1 MSEYTSGTTDP
12 LLTPTFL
19 KPGMACR
26 NRVAM
31 AAMTHYSAPEDGSVG
46 EAELAYIER
55 RSSGPGVV
63 FTACVATAPDGKAYD
78 GEPAAHDDR
87 FLPGLT
93 AWANTIKRGGARA
106 ILQLHHGGGV
116 CPPRLVPHGD
126 IVSPSGVATPGRS
139 QATPRK
145 LSDAEIEAITQG
157 FRAATVRGV
166 RAGFDGVEIHGG
178 YGYLPQ
184 QFLSPYTNQRED
196 RWGGT
201 RDKRQALPLA
211 LLAAARTAA
220 REHAGQPFAVG
231 YRFTPEEALEPGLSM
246 DDGLAFVEALIDHGT
261 DFIDVLVND
270 YRSPPRRGA
279 MTKERSRLCY
289 IAEAVG
295 GRVPVLAGGAIYTEE
310 EGRDALA
317 TGVDFITLGRALIIE
332 PEWVQKIASGS
343 AHTIRTTLRPQD
355 RLALTMPQPF
365 WDTVWKAPGWF
376 PGVVAESEQQTPAA
390 ADALAS
396 AADHH

>member
-1 MSEYTSGTTDP
+1 MSEYMNGVSDP
-12 LLTPTFL
+12 LLEPAFL
-19 KPGMACR
+19 AGMACR

-46 EAELAYIER
+46 EPELAYIAR
-55 RSSGPGVV
+55 RSLGPGVV
-63 FTACVATAPDGKAYD
+63 FTACVATSPDGKAYD

-126 IVSPSGVATPGRS
+126 VVSPSGIPTPGRS
-139 QATPRK
+139 EATPRE
-145 LSDAEIEAITQG
+145 LSDAEIETIIEG
-157 FRAATVRGV
+157 FRTAAIRGIK
-166 RAGFDGVEIHGG
+166 AGFDGVEIHGG

-184 QFLSPYTNQRED
+184 QFLSPYTNRRED

-201 RDKRQALPLA
+201 RGKRHALPLA
-211 LLAAARTAA
+211 LLEAAQTAG
-220 REHAGQPFAVG
+220 RDHAKQPFAVG
-231 YRFTPEEALEPGLSM
+231 YRFTPEEALEPGLTM
-246 DDGLAFVEALIDHGT
+246 DDALAFVEALIDQGT

-279 MTKERSRLCY
+279 MTKDRSRVEY

-310 EGRDALA
+310 DGRAAMA

-332 PEWVQKIASGS
+332 PEWVQKVAARSGS
-343 AHTIRTTLRPQD
+343 TIRTTLKSED
-355 RLALTMPQPF
+355 REALTMPQPF
-365 WDTVWKAPGWF
+365 WNTVWNAPGWF
-376 PGVVAESEQQTPAA
+376 PGVA
-390 ADALAS
+390 
-396 AADHH
+396 

>member
-1 MSEYTSGTTDP
+1 MNDLRNGASDP
-12 LLTPTFL
+12 LLQPVFL
-19 KPGMACR
+19 KPGMTCR

-63 FTACVATAPDGKAYD
+63 FTACVATSPDGKAYD

-93 AWANTIKRGGARA
+93 AWADTIKREGARA

-126 IVSPSGVATPGRS
+126 IVSPSGVPTPGRS
-139 QATPRK
+139 EATPRL
-145 LSDAEIEAITQG
+145 LSDAEIETIIEG
-157 FRAATVRGV
+157 FRTATIRGI

-184 QFLSPYTNQRED
+184 QFLSPYTNRRED

-201 RDKRQALPLA
+201 REKRHALPLA
-211 LLAAARTAA
+211 LLGAAQVAARD
-220 REHAGQPFAVG
+220 HAEQPFAVG
-231 YRFTPEEALEPGLSM
+231 YRFTPEEALEPGLTM
-246 DDGLAFVEALIDHGT
+246 DDALAFVEALVDQGT

-270 YRSPPRRGA
+270 FRSPPRRGA
-279 MTKERSRLCY
+279 MTKDRSRLCY
-289 IAEAVG
+289 IAETVA

-310 EGRDALA
+310 DGRNALA

-332 PEWVQKIASGS
+332 PEWVQKIAAGSGS
-343 AHTIRTTLRPQD
+343 TIRTMLRAED
-355 RLALTMPQPF
+355 REALTMPQPF
-365 WDTVWKAPGWF
+365 WTTIWNAPGWF
-376 PGVVAESEQQTPAA
+376 PGVAPATER
-390 ADALAS
+390 
-396 AADHH
+396 

>member
-1 MSEYTSGTTDP
+1 MIEDMNGASDP
-12 LLTPTFL
+12 LLEPAFL
-19 KPGMACR
+19 IPGMACR

-63 FTACVATAPDGKAYD
+63 FTACVATSPDGKAYD

-93 AWANTIKRGGARA
+93 AWADTIKRGGARA

-126 IVSPSGVATPGRS
+126 IVSPSGIATPGRS
-139 QATPRK
+139 ESTPRQ
-145 LSDAEIEAITQG
+145 LSDAEIEAIIEG
-157 FRAATVRGV
+157 FRAATVRGIK
-166 RAGFDGVEIHGG
+166 AGFDGVEIHGG

-184 QFLSPYTNQRED
+184 QFLSPYTNRRED

-201 RDKRQALPLA
+201 RERRHALPLA
-211 LLAAARTAA
+211 LLEVAQAAARD
-220 REHAGQPFAVG
+220 HAERPFAVG
-231 YRFTPEEALEPGLSM
+231 YRFTPEEALEPGLTM
-246 DDGLAFVEALIDHGT
+246 DDALAFVEALIDQGT
-261 DFIDVLVND
+261 HFIDVLVND
-270 YRSPPRRGA
+270 FRSPPRRGA
-279 MTKERSRLCY
+279 MAKDRSRLAY
-289 IAEAVG
+289 IAEAVA

-310 EGRDALA
+310 DGRKALA

-332 PEWVQKIASGS
+332 PEWVQKIAAGSGS
-343 AHTIRTTLRPQD
+343 SIRTELRAHD
-355 RLALTMPQPF
+355 REALTMPHPF
-365 WDTVWKAPGWF
+365 WTTIWNAPGWF
-376 PGVVAESEQQTPAA
+376 PGVVAGAER
-390 ADALAS
+390 
-396 AADHH
+396 

>member
-1 MSEYTSGTTDP
+1 MSEVMNGASDP
-12 LLTPTFL
+12 LLEPAFLTPGL
-19 KPGMACR
+19 PCR

-46 EAELAYIER
+46 EAELAYIGR
-55 RSSGPGVV
+55 RSSGPSVV
-63 FTACVATAPDGKAYD
+63 FTACVATSPDGKAYD

-93 AWANTIKRGGARA
+93 AWADTIKRGGARA

-116 CPPRLVPHGD
+116 CPPRLVPNGD
-126 IVSPSGVATPGRS
+126 IVSPSGVPTPERGE
-139 QATPRK
+139 AIPRE
-145 LSDAEIEAITQG
+145 LSDTEIEAIIEG
-157 FRAATVRGV
+157 FRAATIRGIK
-166 RAGFDGVEIHGG
+166 AGFDGVEIHGG

-184 QFLSPYTNQRED
+184 QFLSPYTNRRED

-201 RDKRQALPLA
+201 REKRHAFCLA
-211 LLAAARTAA
+211 LLEAARQAA
-220 REHAGQPFAVG
+220 RDNADQPFAIG

-246 DDGLAFVEALIDHGT
+246 DDALAFVEALIENGA

-270 YRSPPRRGA
+270 FRSPPRRGA
-279 MTKERSRLCY
+279 MTKDRSRLCY

-295 GRVPVLAGGAIYTEE
+295 GRVPVLAGGGIYTEA

-332 PEWVQKIASGS
+332 PEWVQKVAAGLGS
-343 AHTIRTTLRPQD
+343 TIRTTLKSED
-355 RLALTMPQPF
+355 REVLTMPLPF
-365 WDTVWKAPGWF
+365 WNTVWNAPGWF
-376 PGVVAESEQQTPAA
+376 PGVG
-390 ADALAS
+390 
-396 AADHH
+396 

>member
-1 MSEYTSGTTDP
+1 MSEGMNGASDP
-12 LLTPTFL
+12 LLEPAFL
-19 KPGMACR
+19 MAGIPCR

-63 FTACVATAPDGKAYD
+63 FTACVATSPDGKAYD

-93 AWANTIKRGGARA
+93 AWADTIKRGGARA

-126 IVSPSGVATPGRS
+126 VVSPSGIATPGRS
-139 QATPRK
+139 EAIPRE
-145 LSDAEIEAITQG
+145 LSDVEIEVIIEG
-157 FRAATVRGV
+157 FRAAAIRGI

-184 QFLSPYTNQRED
+184 QFLSSYTNRRED

-201 RDKRQALPLA
+201 REKRHAFPLA
-211 LLAAARTAA
+211 LLAVAQAAA
-220 REHAGQPFAVG
+220 RETAERPFAVG

-246 DDGLAFVEALIDHGT
+246 DDALAFVEALIEHGT

-270 YRSPPRRGA
+270 FRSPPRRGA
-279 MTKERSRLCY
+279 MTKDRSRLCY

-310 EGRDALA
+310 DGRDAMA
-317 TGVDFITLGRALIIE
+317 TGVDLITLGRALIIE
-332 PEWVQKIASGS
+332 PEWVQKVAAGSG
-343 AHTIRTTLRPQD
+343 ATIRTRLKPED
-355 RLALTMPQPF
+355 REALTMPLPF
-365 WDTVWKAPGWF
+365 WNTVWNAPGWF
-376 PGVVAESEQQTPAA
+376 PGVG
-390 ADALAS
+390 
-396 AADHH
+396 

>member
-1 MSEYTSGTTDP
+1 MLKTQSEIGASDP
-12 LLTPTFL
+12 LLTPAFL
-19 KPGMACR
+19 TAGIVSR

-55 RSSGPGVV
+55 RSAGPGVV
-63 FTACVATAPDGKAYD
+63 FTACVATSPDGKAYD

-116 CPPRLVPHGD
+116 CPPRLVPSGD
-126 IVSPSGVATPGRS
+126 VVSPSGIATPGRS
-139 QATPRK
+139 EATPRE
-145 LSDAEIEAITQG
+145 LSDAEIETIIEG
-157 FRAATVRGV
+157 FRTATVRGIK
-166 RAGFDGVEIHGG
+166 AGFDGVEIHGG

-184 QFLSPYTNQRED
+184 QFLSPYTNRRED

-201 RDKRQALPLA
+201 REKRHAFPLA
-211 LLAAARTAA
+211 LLTAAQAAARD
-220 REHAGQPFAVG
+220 HAEQPFAVG
-231 YRFTPEEALEPGLSM
+231 YRFTPEEALEPGLLM
-246 DDGLAFVEALIDHGT
+246 DDALAFVEALIEQGT

-270 YRSPPRRGA
+270 FRSPPRRGA
-279 MTKERSRLCY
+279 MTKDRSRLYY

-295 GRVPVLAGGAIYTEE
+295 GRVSVLAGGAIYTEE
-310 EGRDALA
+310 EGREALA

-332 PEWVQKIASGS
+332 PEWVQKVAAGSGT
-343 AHTIRTTLRPQD
+343 TIRTLLTSED
-355 RLALTMPQPF
+355 REALTMPQPF
-365 WDTVWKAPGWF
+365 WDTIWNAPGWF
-376 PGVVAESEQQTPAA
+376 PGVVAG
-390 ADALAS
+390 ADR
-396 AADHH
+396 

>member
-1 MSEYTSGTTDP
+1 MSEDMNGASDP
-12 LLTPTFL
+12 LLEPAFL
-19 KPGMACR
+19 VPGMACR

-63 FTACVATAPDGKAYD
+63 FTACVTTSPDGKAYD

-93 AWANTIKRGGARA
+93 AWADTIKRGGARA

-126 IVSPSGVATPGRS
+126 IVSPSGIPTPGRS
-139 QATPRK
+139 EATPRE
-145 LSDAEIEAITQG
+145 LSDAEIEAIIEG

-166 RAGFDGVEIHGG
+166 KAGFDGVEIHGG

-184 QFLSPYTNQRED
+184 QFLSPYTNHRED

-201 RDKRQALPLA
+201 RERRHALPLA
-211 LLAAARTAA
+211 LLEAAQAAAG
-220 REHAGQPFAVG
+220 EHAGHPFAVG
-231 YRFTPEEALEPGLSM
+231 YRFTPEEALDPGLSM
-246 DDGLAFVEALIDHGT
+246 DDALAFIEALIERGT

-270 YRSPPRRGA
+270 FRSPPRRGA
-279 MTKERSRLCY
+279 MPKDRSRLYY
-289 IAEAVG
+289 IAEAVA

-310 EGRDALA
+310 DGRNALA

-332 PEWVQKIASGS
+332 PEWVQKVAARSGS
-343 AHTIRTTLRPQD
+343 SIRTVLRAHD
-355 RLALTMPQPF
+355 REALTMPQQF
-365 WDTVWKAPGWF
+365 WTTIWNAPGWF
-376 PGVVAESEQQTPAA
+376 PGVVAE
-390 ADALAS
+390 ADQ
-396 AADHH
+396 

>member
-1 MSEYTSGTTDP
+1 MIEDMNGASDP
-12 LLTPTFL
+12 LLEPAFL
-19 KPGMACR
+19 IPGMACR

-46 EAELAYIER
+46 AAELAYIER

-63 FTACVATAPDGKAYD
+63 FTACVATSPNGKAYD

-93 AWANTIKRGGARA
+93 AWADTIKRGGARA

-116 CPPRLVPHGD
+116 CPPRLVPNGD
-126 IVSPSGVATPGRS
+126 IVSPSGIPTPGRS
-139 QATPRK
+139 EATPRE
-145 LSDAEIEAITQG
+145 LSGTEIETIIEG

-184 QFLSPYTNQRED
+184 QFLSPYTNRRGD

-201 RDKRQALPLA
+201 REKRHALPLA
-211 LLAAARTAA
+211 LLKAAQAAARD
-220 REHAGQPFAVG
+220 HAKHPFAVG

-246 DDGLAFVEALIDHGT
+246 DDALAFIEALIKQGT

-270 YRSPPRRGA
+270 FRSPPRRGA
-279 MTKERSRLCY
+279 MMKDRSRLYY

-310 EGRDALA
+310 DGRNALA

-332 PEWVQKIASGS
+332 PEWVQKIAAGSGPS
-343 AHTIRTTLRPQD
+343 IRTVLRSHE
-355 RLALTMPQPF
+355 REALTMPQPF
-365 WDTVWKAPGWF
+365 WTTIWNAPGWF
-376 PGVVAESEQQTPAA
+376 PGVVAGAVR
-390 ADALAS
+390 
-396 AADHH
+396 

>member
-1 MSEYTSGTTDP
+1 MSEYVNGASDP
-12 LLTPTFL
+12 LLESVLL

-46 EAELAYIER
+46 DAEMAYIER
-55 RSSGPGVV
+55 RSLGPGVV
-63 FTACVATAPDGKAYD
+63 FTACVATSPDGKAYD

-93 AWANTIKRGGARA
+93 AWADTIKRGGARA

-126 IVSPSGVATPGRS
+126 IVSPSGVPTPGRS
-139 QATPRK
+139 EATPRE
-145 LSDAEIEAITQG
+145 LSSAEIEVIIEG
-157 FRAATVRGV
+157 FRTATIRGI

-184 QFLSPYTNQRED
+184 QFLSPYTNRRED

-201 RDKRQALPLA
+201 REKRHTLPLA
-211 LLAAARTAA
+211 LLEVAQAATRD
-220 REHAGQPFAVG
+220 HAGRPFAVG

-246 DDGLAFVEALIDHGT
+246 DDALAFVEALINQGT

-270 YRSPPRRGA
+270 FRSPPRQGA
-279 MTKERSRLCY
+279 MTKDRSRLCY

-295 GRVPVLAGGAIYTEE
+295 GRVPVLAGGSIYTEE

-343 AHTIRTTLRPQD
+343 GSTIRTTLKPED
-355 RLALTMPQPF
+355 REALTMPQPF
-365 WDTVWKAPGWF
+365 WNTVWNAPGWF
-376 PGVVAESEQQTPAA
+376 PGVV
-390 ADALAS
+390 
-396 AADHH
+396 

>member
-1 MSEYTSGTTDP
+1 MSDYRSGASDP
-12 LLTPTFL
+12 LLEPAFL

-46 EAELAYIER
+46 EAELLYIER

-63 FTACVATAPDGKAYD
+63 FTACVATSPDGKAYD

-93 AWANTIKRGGARA
+93 AWADTIKRGGARA

-126 IVSPSGVATPGRS
+126 IVSPSGVPTPGRS
-139 QATPRK
+139 EATPRE
-145 LSDAEIEAITQG
+145 LSGAEIETIIEG
-157 FRAATVRGV
+157 FRTATIRGI

-184 QFLSPYTNQRED
+184 QFLSPYTNRRED
-196 RWGGT
+196 CWGGT
-201 RDKRQALPLA
+201 REKRHALPLA
-211 LLAAARTAA
+211 LLDAAQAAAQD
-220 REHAGQPFAVG
+220 HAEQPFAVG

-246 DDGLAFVEALIDHGT
+246 DDALAFVEALIEHGT

-270 YRSPPRRGA
+270 FRSPPRRGA
-279 MTKERSRLCY
+279 MTKDRSRLY
-289 IAEAVG
+289 SIAEVVG

-310 EGRDALA
+310 HGRAAMA

-332 PEWVQKIASGS
+332 PEWVQKVAADWGS
-343 AHTIRTTLRPQD
+343 TIRTTLRAED
-355 RLALTMPQPF
+355 RETLTMPVPF
-365 WDTVWKAPGWF
+365 WNTIWNTPGWF
-376 PGVVAESEQQTPAA
+376 PGVA
-390 ADALAS
+390 
-396 AADHH
+396 

>member
-1 MSEYTSGTTDP
+1 MSKDKNGASDP
-12 LLTPTFL
+12 LLEPVFL
-19 KPGMACR
+19 KAGMACR

-46 EAELAYIER
+46 EAELSYIER

-63 FTACVATAPDGKAYD
+63 FTACVATSPDGKAYD

-93 AWANTIKRGGARA
+93 AWADTIKRGGARA

-126 IVSPSGVATPGRS
+126 IVSPSGVPTPGRS
-139 QATPRK
+139 EATPRE
-145 LSDAEIEAITQG
+145 LSDVEIETIIES
-157 FRAATVRGV
+157 FRTATIRGI

-184 QFLSPYTNQRED
+184 QFLSSYTNRRED

-201 RDKRQALPLA
+201 REKRHSLPLA
-211 LLAAARTAA
+211 LLAAAQAAA
-220 REHAGQPFAVG
+220 RDHANQPFAVG

-246 DDGLAFVEALIDHGT
+246 DDALAFVEALIEQGT

-270 YRSPPRRGA
+270 FRSPPRRGA
-279 MTKERSRLCY
+279 MTKDRSRLEY

-295 GRVPVLAGGAIYTEE
+295 GRVPMLAGGAIYTEE

-317 TGVDFITLGRALIIE
+317 TGVNFITLGRALIIE
-332 PEWVQKIASGS
+332 PEWVQKVAAGSGS
-343 AHTIRTTLRPQD
+343 TIRTMLKPED
-355 RLALTMPQPF
+355 REALTMPQPF
-365 WDTVWKAPGWF
+365 WNTVWNAPGWF
-376 PGVVAESEQQTPAA
+376 PGVA
-390 ADALAS
+390 
-396 AADHH
+396 

>member
-1 MSEYTSGTTDP
+1 MNDASAP
-12 LLTPTFL
+12 LLQPVLL

-46 EAELAYIER
+46 KTELDYIAR
-55 RSSGPGVV
+55 RSLGPGLV
-63 FTACVATAPDGKAYD
+63 FTACVATSPQGKAYD

-93 AWANTIKRGGARA
+93 AWADTIKQGGARA

-126 IVSPSGVATPGRS
+126 IVSPSGLATPGRS
-139 QATPRK
+139 EATPRA
-145 LSDAEIEAITQG
+145 LSEAEIAAIIED
-157 FRAATVRGV
+157 FRAAAIRGIK
-166 RAGFDGVEIHGG
+166 AGFDGVEIHGG

-184 QFLSPYTNQRED
+184 QFLSPYTNRRED

-201 RDKRQALPLA
+201 RDKRHLLPLA
-211 LLAAARTAA
+211 LLDVAQAAARD
-220 REHAGQPFAVG
+220 HADGPFAVG
-231 YRFTPEEALEPGLSM
+231 YRFTPEEALDPGLTM
-246 DDGLAFVEALIDHGT
+246 DDALAFVEALIDHGT

-270 YRSPPRRGA
+270 FRSPPRRGA
-279 MTKERSRLCY
+279 MTKDRSRLNY

-295 GRVPVLAGGAIYTEE
+295 QRVPVMAGGAIFTEE
-310 EGRDALA
+310 DGREALA

-332 PEWVQKIASGS
+332 PEWVQRVASGS
-343 AHTIRTTLRPQD
+343 GAAIRTELRTGD
-355 RLALTMPQPF
+355 REALTMPQPF
-365 WDTVWKAPGWF
+365 WDTIWRAPGWF
-376 PGVVAESEQQTPAA
+376 PGVVATPETTP
-390 ADALAS
+390 
-396 AADHH
+396 

>member
-1 MSEYTSGTTDP
+1 MDGASDP
-12 LLTPTFL
+12 LLQTVFL
-19 KPGMACR
+19 KPGIACR
-26 NRVAM
+26 NRIAM

-46 EAELAYIER
+46 DPELAYIAR

-63 FTACVATAPDGKAYD
+63 FTACVATSPDGKAYD

-93 AWANTIKRGGARA
+93 AWADTIRRGGATA

-126 IVSPSGVATPGRS
+126 IVSPSGIPTPGRS
-139 QATPRK
+139 EATPRE
-145 LSDAEIEAITQG
+145 LSDGEIESIVDG
-157 FRAATVRGV
+157 FRAAAIRGI

-184 QFLSPYTNQRED
+184 QFLSPYTNRRED

-201 RDKRQALPLA
+201 RETRHALPLA
-211 LLAAARTAA
+211 LLDAVRGEARS
-220 REHAGQPFAVG
+220 HAERPFAVG
-231 YRFTPEEALEPGLSM
+231 YRFTPEEALEPGLTM
-246 DDGLAFVEALIDHGT
+246 DDALAFVEALIDHGT

-270 YRSPPRRGA
+270 FRSPPRRGG
-279 MTKERSRLCY
+279 MTKNRSRLCY

-295 GRVPVLAGGAIYTEE
+295 GRVPVFGGGSIYTEE
-310 EGRDALA
+310 DGRNALA

-332 PEWVQKIASGS
+332 PEWVQKVAAGSG
-343 AHTIRTTLRPQD
+343 ATIRTTLGSAD
-355 RLALTMPQPF
+355 REALTMPRPF
-365 WDTVWKAPGWF
+365 WDTIWRAPGWF
-376 PGVVAESEQQTPAA
+376 PGVAARTEQ
-390 ADALAS
+390 
-396 AADHH
+396 

>member
-1 MSEYTSGTTDP
+1 MSKDMSGASDP
-12 LLTPTFL
+12 LLEPAFL
-19 KPGMACR
+19 MAGMACR

-46 EAELAYIER
+46 AAELAYIER

-63 FTACVATAPDGKAYD
+63 FTACVATSPDGKAYD

-93 AWANTIKRGGARA
+93 AWADTIKRGGARA

-116 CPPRLVPHGD
+116 CPPRLVPNGD
-126 IVSPSGVATPGRS
+126 LVSPSGIPTPGRS
-139 QATPRK
+139 EATPRE
-145 LSDAEIEAITQG
+145 LSGTEIETIIEG
-157 FRAATVRGV
+157 FRAATVRGI

-184 QFLSPYTNQRED
+184 QFLSPYTNRRDD

-201 RDKRQALPLA
+201 RDKRHAFCLA
-211 LLAAARTAA
+211 LLKAAQEAARD
-220 REHAGQPFAVG
+220 HAERPFAVG

-246 DDGLAFVEALIDHGT
+246 DDALAFVEALIEHGT

-270 YRSPPRRGA
+270 FRSPPRRGV
-279 MTKERSRLCY
+279 MTKDRSRLYY

-295 GRVPVLAGGAIYTEE
+295 GRVPVLAGGAIYTEA

-332 PEWVQKIASGS
+332 PEWVQKVAAGSGS
-343 AHTIRTTLRPQD
+343 TIRTTLKSED
-355 RLALTMPQPF
+355 REALTMPPPF
-365 WDTVWKAPGWF
+365 WITIWNAPGWF
-376 PGVVAESEQQTPAA
+376 PGVV
-390 ADALAS
+390 
-396 AADHH
+396 

>member
-1 MSEYTSGTTDP
+1 MSERMNGASDSLLDP
-12 LLTPTFL
+12 AFL

-31 AAMTHYSAPEDGSVG
+31 AAMTHYSAPEDGSVAQ
-46 EAELAYIER
+46 AELDYIER

-63 FTACVATAPDGKAYD
+63 FTACVATSPDGKAYD
-78 GEPAAHDDR
+78 GEPAAHDDS

-93 AWANTIKRGGARA
+93 DWANTIKRGGARA

-126 IVSPSGVATPGRS
+126 VVSPSGVPTPGRS
-139 QATPRK
+139 EATPRE
-145 LSDAEIEAITQG
+145 LSDAEIVAIIEG
-157 FRAATVRGV
+157 FRTATIRGI

-184 QFLSPYTNQRED
+184 QFLSPYTNRRVD

-201 RDKRQALPLA
+201 REKRHALPLA
-211 LLAAARTAA
+211 LLEAAQAAARD
-220 REHAGQPFAVG
+220 HAERPFAVG

-246 DDGLAFVEALIDHGT
+246 DDALAFVEALIDHGT

-270 YRSPPRRGA
+270 FRSPPRRGA
-279 MTKERSRLCY
+279 MTKDRSRLYY
-289 IAEAVG
+289 IAEAAA

-310 EGRDALA
+310 DGRDAMA

-332 PEWVQKIASGS
+332 PEWVQKVAAGSGS
-343 AHTIRTTLRPQD
+343 TIRTTLKAED
-355 RLALTMPQPF
+355 REALTMPQPF
-365 WDTVWKAPGWF
+365 WTTVWNAPGWF
-376 PGVVAESEQQTPAA
+376 PGVA
-390 ADALAS
+390 
-396 AADHH
+396 